1 MKKINKILVLAILS
15 LALAL
20 LGCEDRSDLTAP
32 EAPSTGNANFTTFVS
47 IGNSLTAGYQ
57 NGALYESSQLNSFGN
72 LIAKQVGASYE
83 QPLMSEPGV
92 SHDGRM
98 EVKSIEPFELTMNT
112 KLGSPEK
119 LTYPKA
125 YNNMGIPGALLP
137 DILQA
142 TDAASSISGNN
153 VFFDLILRGKGTA
166 LQQALSLKPTFMTLW
181 IGNNDILGYATS
193 GGVLPHTPTAIFN
206 ALYTQLAGAIAQTGA
221 KVIVANIPNVSAV
234 PFFTT
239 VGPGVGLALQDI
251 AKLNPAVKGLVYQLS
266 VAPFI
271 GLATPTDLFTHKV
284 LITLTASDATN
295 YLGDTT
301 GKYYTDNGITPPA
314 TVNTQFPFG
323 LTPENPFP
331 TQFVLDPAEL
341 AEVKSVTASFN
352 NTIKTIADTTKGF
365 ALVDIN
371 AFFDGVAAS
380 GYTSV
385 DGNKYTTE
393 YVNGGLF
400 GLDGIH
406 PTSQGYAII
415 ANQFIK
421 IINSNFLA
429 DIPLIH
435 VATIPGT
442 ITLAG
447 KKATIN
453 KYGIPQ
459 VDAHVFDNVLY

>member
-1 MKKINKILVLAILS
+1 MKKINKILVLVILS

-98 EVKSIEPFELTMNT
+98 EVKSIVPFELTMNT

-125 YNNMGIPGALLP
+125 YNNLGIPGALLP

-166 LQQALSLKPTFMTLW
+166 LQQALSLKPTFVTLW

-221 KVIVANIPNVSAV
+221 KVLVANIPNVSAV

-295 YLGDTT
+295 YIGDTT

-393 YVNGGLF
+393 YVNGGTF

-447 KKATIN
+447 KKTTVN

>member
-32 EAPSTGNANFTTFVS
+32 KAPGTGNANFTTFVS
-47 IGNSLTAGYQ
+47 VGNSLTAGYQ
-57 NGALYESSQLNSFGN
+57 NGALYESSQENSFGN
-72 LIAKQVGASYE
+72 LIAKQVGTTYE
-83 QPLMSEPGV
+83 QPLMSEPGI
-92 SHDGRM
+92 SHDGRL

-112 KLGSPEK
+112 KLGSPEN
-119 LTYPKA
+119 LTYPKV
-125 YNNMGIPGALLP
+125 YNNIGIPGALLP

-221 KVIVANIPNVSAV
+221 KVLVANIPDVGSV

-239 VGPGVGLALQDI
+239 VGPGIGVALQNI

-284 LITLTASDATN
+284 LVTLKASDVTK
-295 YLGDTT
+295 YIGDTT

-331 TQFVLDPAEL
+331 TQFILDPAEL
-341 AEVKSVTASFN
+341 AEVKSVTSSFN
-352 NTIKTIADTTKGF
+352 TTIKTIVDTTKGF
-365 ALVDIN
+365 ALVDVN
-371 AFFDGVAAS
+371 AFFNGVAAS

-393 YVNGGLF
+393 YIKGGLF
-400 GLDGIH
+400 GLDGVH

-421 IINSNFLA
+421 VINNNFFA
-429 DIPLIH
+429 NIPLIH
-435 VATIPGT
+435 VSTIPGT
-442 ITLAG
+442 LPLAG
-447 KKATIN
+447 KATTLS
-453 KYGIPQ
+453 KYGIPK
-459 VDAHVFDNVLY
+459 VDGHVFDNVLY